1 MECGSA
7 ERQVGG
13 LWCDEQDPE
22 RQVKGRFKEQE
33 LDHPGSGGCQV
44 DELERVVLI
53 SCPSNVAL
61 FGLV

>member
-7 ERQVGG
+7 ERKVGG

-44 DELERVVLI
+44 VRDTGVSI
-53 SCPSNVAL
+53 GI
-61 FGLV
+61 F